1 VTSGR
6 ITVAVVDD
14 QELFRAGMG
23 MLLRSQDDLELV
35 GEAADGREA
44 VELAEAVR
52 PDVMLMDLRMPVL
65 DGVRA
70 TEEIVAAAEAVVGS
84 ETPRIIVLTTFRQ
97 DEAVVSALR
106 AGASGFI
113 LKDSTRDFVLEAI
126 RTVHAGQAV
135 IAPPMTR
142 ELLRRF
148 GTPVD
153 RPRVDIEA
161 AIGVLSPRERDVFLL
176 VAKGLSNTEVAA
188 SSFLAETTVKTHI
201 RSIFG
206 KLGLRDRVQL
216 VVFAHEKGLV

>member
-1 VTSGR
+1 MTAAR

-23 MLLRSQDDLELV
+23 MLLRAQDDLELV
-35 GEAADGREA
+35 GEAGDGEQA
-44 VELAEAVR
+44 IALAEAVR
-52 PDVMLMDLRMPVL
+52 PDIMLMDLRMPVL
-65 DGVRA
+65 DGVQA
-70 TEEIVAAAEAVVGS
+70 TKAIVAAAEAAGS

-153 RPRVDIEA
+153 KPPVDIES

-176 VAKGLSNTEVAA
+176 VAKGLSNTEVAS
-188 SSFLAETTVKTHI
+188 SSFLAETTVKTHV

>member
-1 VTSGR
+1 MTSPR
-6 ITVAVVDD
+6 IRVAVVDD
-14 QELFRAGMG
+14 QELFRAGVG

-35 GEAADGREA
+35 GEAGDGRQA
-44 VELAEAVR
+44 VQLAAAVR

-70 TEEIVAAAEAVVGS
+70 TEEIVADAEGIGS
-84 ETPRIIVLTTFRQ
+84 DTPRIIVLTTFRH

-148 GTPVD
+148 GAPEDRQTVD
-153 RPRVDIEA
+153 VEA
-161 AIGVLSPRERDVFLL
+161 VIGALSPRERDVFLL

-201 RSIFG
+201 RAIFG